1 MKGSKKL
8 NKQISYV
15 LVFLLLL
22 TVVQSFPIFN
32 YTYSDNA
39 EAESEI
45 GTFGVN
51 DEGNLE
57 YAGETLYMTV
67 NGKYEVADFQ
77 KLLEHG
83 DEGQSLV
90 SKSEAKPSESSLISS
105 IIDAITP
112 NKVKAAPK
120 IEYVRQIVM
129 SDKYATHKVGEF
141 EVDGKTAFCFQH
153 GEQTPGDGA
162 KYHDPDPYNN
172 ERAQRALYYGYKG
185 AESIFSSSEK
195 DLGIVV
201 TSLIM
206 DRIYSGGSSGQSLP
220 KYDKLWDKVVN
231 GDVPDNRVRF
241 SDTNLSV
248 SVKGDKQVSQ
258 STTFITDK
266 NNSIKVKVP
275 SKVTIV
281 NETTGKKVTNGTMTI
296 KGGEKVHLEAGLDVG
311 VNFKTGDLQ
320 GANTDRYQP
329 LITKPNG
336 GNTQVLGF
344 LDVYTDPANKTS
356 LQAKFEVRE
365 KNIDVT
371 WKDKD
376 SKKVFK
382 HVNEDKTIGSKYKYT
397 PPATFKDGDNTYERM
412 TDKPFEGTVSKDL
425 THVFNYKLRR
435 TVTVNYYD
443 NRTGEKVK
451 DTKKYTKLRG
461 DKYSESHPTIKQDGY
476 TMRYVK
482 KTGDAESGTI
492 DTKNIT
498 VNYYY
503 DKPLAKVQL
512 DKVQVY
518 TAMASEGMPVR
529 VYLSKDLN
537 YKSSVADMSK
547 KKIAVGLYLNNDLI
561 EKKSYTANSLPK
573 QFDFKVPSSKLK
585 VNTKDRYAVKFLDY
599 DEADFDI
606 KDGYSRLAL
615 DGWSANEGT
624 IKLDVEEDADHT
636 GSKSYVVMT
645 EITPTTNMKK
655 YVERFTYSAT
665 PLADSKSGYGVETD
679 FKIEYTNDLGKD
691 WEFATDINDSA
702 AHYYAPEGLL
712 DPSLEYEIT
721 DGIFEAPLVKSTDN
735 RSTASKKEWT
745 DSFVFP
751 HMNVE
756 RQTGDLFT
764 DEEVEAG
771 DSDIEHDL
779 KEGGDKFYSP
789 IWAEI
794 TDYDVQYKTN
804 KMGANKMTVELSDN
818 WNIYAQ
824 MIATMDSKTID
835 KDAILFIP
843 VNKEDPF
850 PDGDLPYGFTE
861 EDVEWIKNQ

>member
-1 MKGSKKL
+1 ML
-8 NKQISYV
+8 
-15 LVFLLLL
+15 
-22 TVVQSFPIFN
+22 
-32 YTYSDNA
+32 
-39 EAESEI
+39 
-45 GTFGVN
+45 
-51 DEGNLE
+51 
-57 YAGETLYMTV
+57 
-67 NGKYEVADFQ
+67 
-77 KLLEHG
+77 
-83 DEGQSLV
+83 
-90 SKSEAKPSESSLISS
+90 SSLISF
-105 IIDAITP
+105 IKP
-112 NKVKAAPK
+112 QKVKAAVK
-120 IEYVRQIVM
+120 IEYKGAVSYQGSV
-129 SDKYATHKVGEF
+129 VGDF
-141 EVDGKTAFCFQH
+141 RVNGVQAFCYQH
-153 GEQTPGDGA
+153 SKKSPPTGTAYNEPS
-162 KYHDPDPYNN
+162 PYDN
-172 ERAQRALYYGYKG
+172 ERAKRALYYGWG
-185 AESIFSSSEK
+185 GDGNIFTNRDEG
-195 DLGIVV
+195 LVT
-201 TSLIM
+201 TSLIL
-206 DRIYSGGSSGQSLP
+206 DRIYSGGSSGKSLP
-220 KYDKLWDKVVN
+220 KYDKLWDLVVN
-231 GDVPDNRVRF
+231 GEDLDTNVAF

-248 SVKGDKQVSQ
+248 SVKGNKQVSQ
-258 STTFITDK
+258 TTTFK
-266 NNSIKVKVP
+266 SYSENSVSIKVPKD
-275 SKVTIV
+275 VTII
-281 NETTGKKVTNGTMTI
+281 NETTGKKVTNGTM
-296 KGGEKVHLEAGLDVG
+296 KVYGGEKIHLEASLEVG
-311 VNFKTGDLQ
+311 VNYSTGNIKGSMKLF
-320 GANTDRYQP
+320 QP
-329 LITKPNG
+329 LITKPQG
-336 GNTQVLGF
+336 GGFQVLGF
-344 LDVYTDPANKTS
+344 MDIYTDPDETASFK
-356 LQAKFEVRE
+356 AKFEVRK

-492 DTKNIT
+492 GTKNIT

-518 TAMASEGMPVR
+518 TARASEGMPVR

-547 KKIAVGLYLNNDLI
+547 KKIAVGLYLNGDLI
-561 EKKSYTANSLPK
+561 EKRSYTANSLPK

-585 VNTKDRYAVKFLDY
+585 INTEDRYAVKFLDY

-624 IKLDVEEDADHT
+624 IRLDVEEDADHT

-665 PLADSKSGYGVETD
+665 PLLDSKSGYGVETD
-679 FKIEYTNDLGKD
+679 FQIEYTNDLGKD
-691 WEFATDINDSA
+691 WEFATNINDSA
-702 AHYYAPEGLL
+702 ADYYAPEGLL
-712 DPSLEYEIT
+712 DPSLAYEIT

-745 DSFVFP
+745 DSFAFP

-835 KDAILFIP
+835 KDAILWIP

-850 PDGDLPYGFTE
+850 PNGNKRFTK
-861 EDVEWIKNQ
+861 EDIEWIKNN